1 MEIPQASLSHH
12 HQDST
17 HIANDVV
24 TVGLNHR
31 AIRWEA
37 SGFHGTEPDENRWN
51 VDYGTIN
58 SWSTRLSISPTANL
72 AGQVSIGRLKNP
84 EAHESNDIV
93 RSTASITYNRPSD
106 DGNWATSLIW
116 GRNHRTPVLRNT
128 NSYLV
133 ESAWKFRNVNYLT
146 GRAEL
151 VDKDELLPDPN
162 ATFRI
167 AAFTAGFT
175 RDINLIRGLRTAIGG
190 NVTLYHTPSTLTPT
204 YGNRPASFLMFLKF
218 EPREMGQHSGH

>member
-1 MEIPQASLSHH
+1 M
-12 HQDST
+12 
-17 HIANDVV
+17 
-24 TVGLNHR
+24 
-31 AIRWEA
+31 
-37 SGFHGTEPDENRWN
+37 
-51 VDYGTIN
+51 
-58 SWSTRLSISPTANL
+58 
-72 AGQVSIGRLKNP
+72 SIGRLKNP

-116 GRNHRTPVLRNT
+116 GRNHRTPDLRNT

-133 ESAWKFRNVNYLT
+133 ESAWKFRKVNYLT

-204 YGNRPASFLMFLKF
+204 YGNRPASFLMFLKL
-218 EPREMGQHSGH
+218 EPKEMGQHTGH